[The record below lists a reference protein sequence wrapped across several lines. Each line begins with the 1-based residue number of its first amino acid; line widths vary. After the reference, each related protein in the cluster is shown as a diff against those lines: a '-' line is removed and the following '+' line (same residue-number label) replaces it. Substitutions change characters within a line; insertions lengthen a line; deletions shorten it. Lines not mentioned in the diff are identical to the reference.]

1 MAADSPRE
9 VDDGNSR
16 EELGRAVTAGLAH
29 GIHPGDL
36 VPGADERRTEDGPHA
51 TGAHDADAK
60 AGRMLHGAQI
70 YAVV

>member
-9 VDDGNSR
+9 VDDGDAR
-16 EELGRAVTAGLAH
+16 EELRRTVTTGLAH

-51 TGAHDADAK
+51 TGAHDADAQPSGMCP
-60 AGRMLHGAQI
+60 ALHGP
-70 YAVV
+70 